1 MHILILGATGLI
13 GSHLATALRNTDG
26 YTVTCASRRRPAN
39 AAPADTWRAIDFSSM
54 TDATA
59 WLPHLTGIDAVVN
72 CVGILRE
79 ARAGDFDRL
88 HRAAPVALFAACEQ
102 LGIAR
107 VLHVSALGSHV
118 DAATGYW
125 RSKGAAEADL
135 MQRNLDATIVRASLV
150 HGDDAASTQLFLM
163 LATLPVLMMPVA
175 NQAKVQPVHI
185 DDLVQALI
193 KLLAPQQP
201 RLPAI
206 AAVGPEPLTMA
217 AYLAALRSGLGAP
230 AGKVF
235 DLPLPVAIVV
245 ARVAALHPAS
255 ALTPDS
261 LVMLVD
267 SINGGNTA
275 DAAPMAGLLGRPLRR
290 PASFAR
296 PGQRAGA
303 ALAWGAP
310 LMWLALA
317 MLSAMTLYVACYG
330 WPQQDR
336 AAWLALSG
344 LPLLAAILVMWRA
357 GTGK

>member
-1 MHILILGATGLI
+1 MHILLLGATGLI
-13 GSHLATALRNTDG
+13 GSHLAAKLRSTQDCS
-26 YTVTCASRRRPAN
+26 VICASRRKPAH
-39 AAPADTWRAIDFSSM
+39 AASAGEWREIDFSVM
-54 TDATA
+54 TDKTD
-59 WLPHLTGIDAVVN
+59 WLPHLAGIDAVVN

-79 ARAGDFDRL
+79 SRPGDFDRL
-88 HRAAPVALFAACEQ
+88 HRAAPIALFAACEQ

-107 VLHVSALGSHV
+107 VLHVTALGSHV

-135 MQRNLDATIVRASLV
+135 AQRNLDATIVRASLV
-150 HGDDAASTQLFLM
+150 HGDDAPSTQLFLM

-175 NQAKVQPVHI
+175 NQAKVQPMHI
-185 DDLVQALI
+185 DDLVDALVV
-193 KLLAPQQP
+193 LLAPQQP
-201 RLPAI
+201 RRPAI
-206 AAVGPEPLTMA
+206 AAVGPDALTMA
-217 AYLAALRSGLGAP
+217 GYLSALRSGLGAP

-235 DLPLPVAIVV
+235 DLPLPVATIV

-267 SINGGNTA
+267 SIDGGNTA
-275 DAAPMAGLLGRPLRR
+275 DATPVASLLGRPLRR
-290 PASFAR
+290 PVSFAR
-296 PGQRAGA
+296 PAQRAGA

-317 MLSAMTLYVACYG
+317 LLSLMTLYVACYG
-330 WPQQDR
+330 WPQQDQ

-357 GTGK
+357 GAGR